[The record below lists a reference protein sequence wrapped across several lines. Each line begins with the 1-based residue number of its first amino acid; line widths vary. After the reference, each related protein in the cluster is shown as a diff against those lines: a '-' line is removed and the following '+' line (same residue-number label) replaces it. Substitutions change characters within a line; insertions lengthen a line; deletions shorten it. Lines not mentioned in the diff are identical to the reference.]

1 MQHSAV
7 MLPVGGV
14 TLPRRESPTM
24 SPNPDRRLGLP
35 RVWLRD
41 VLDRNPNA
49 RGGAIVFA
57 AAISVVIGI
66 AMRLITVS

>member
-35 RVWLRD
+35 RCGCAMSWIEILMLV
-41 VLDRNPNA
+41 A
-49 RGGAIVFA
+49 GAIVFA

>member
-1 MQHSAV
+1 
-7 MLPVGGV
+7 
-14 TLPRRESPTM
+14 M